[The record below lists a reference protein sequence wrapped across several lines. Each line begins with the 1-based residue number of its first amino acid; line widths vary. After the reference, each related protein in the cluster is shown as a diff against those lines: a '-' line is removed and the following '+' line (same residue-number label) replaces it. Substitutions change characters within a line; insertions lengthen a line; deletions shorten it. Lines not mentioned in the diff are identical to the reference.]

1 MGEQRRSGDHLVAI
15 ARIALQ
21 AQGSPDQR
29 AWADRYLA
37 NVVVRLCRLNSPYYR
52 EALDVLDGTGQGR
65 EAG

>member
-1 MGEQRRSGDHLVAI
+1 MAI